1 MGSRPWPLWV
11 VFFCHEDRLFLWV
24 EWKGFCMR
32 VSGFLA
38 SVFSFLALATSPG
51 AAQDPGR
58 NVQLHAYGGWALGNS
73 DPHPFLFGRGDGEN
87 EWENANIA
95 LNVSADLARRVHV
108 AAQVE
113 WLQESDETE
122 QELDFVFATLDL
134 GGARRLMVG
143 LAKQP
148 FGLYTEIF
156 DVGTLRPFFSLPQSL
171 YGAVGTLTER
181 YAGVGYSWRA
191 QPSEGWELDLDLYA
205 GGLETDVTTVA
216 SLESE
221 GEDGEEEEEEI
232 TEHVENVLGGRV
244 TVVTPIEGLSFGLSA
259 YQGEPETE
267 EEPAP
272 SWGDHSAYG
281 LHVEYLAGAWGVR
294 SEWARHEEEGE
305 LEHDA
310 RYLEVSY
317 RLAEHWQIAGR
328 FDQADLSVEEELDL
342 PDSFLEHREIGF
354 GLNYLYSDDL
364 VIRLSYHHVEGN
376 LFARPEGEELAEIL
390 AGEPVDETTRYLVLG
405 AQFSF

>member
-1 MGSRPWPLWV
+1 MRFV
-11 VFFCHEDRLFLWV
+11 
-24 EWKGFCMR
+24 GF
-32 VSGFLA
+32 SA
-38 SVFSFLALATSPG
+38 SVLSCLALATSPS
-51 AAQDPGR
+51 AAQDSGHK
-58 NVQLHAYGGWALGNS
+58 VELHAYGGWGLGNS
-73 DPHPFLFGRGDGEN
+73 DPHPFVLGRGDGEN

-95 LNVSADLARRVHV
+95 LNVSADLARRLHV

-113 WLQESDETE
+113 WIQESDETE

-156 DVGTLRPFFSLPQSL
+156 DVGTLRPFYSLPQSL
-171 YGAVGTLTER
+171 YGAVGAITER
-181 YAGVGYSWRA
+181 YAGLGYSWSA
-191 QPSEGWELDLDLYA
+191 QPSDGWKLEFDLYV

-216 SLESE
+216 SLDSAS
-221 GEDGEEEEEEI
+221 EDGEDEEEI
-232 TEHVENVLGGRV
+232 GEHVENVLGGRV
-244 TVVTPIEGLSFGLSA
+244 TVATPVEGLSFGFSA

-272 SWGDHSAYG
+272 SWGDHRAYG
-281 LHVEYLAGAWGVR
+281 LHAEYLAGAWVVR
-294 SEWARHEEEGE
+294 AEWARHEEEGE
-305 LEHDA
+305 FEHDA

-317 RLAEHWQIAGR
+317 RLAEHWQVAGR
-328 FDQADLSVEEELDL
+328 FDQADLSLEEEPDF

-364 VIRLSYHHVEGN
+364 VIRLSCHLVEGN